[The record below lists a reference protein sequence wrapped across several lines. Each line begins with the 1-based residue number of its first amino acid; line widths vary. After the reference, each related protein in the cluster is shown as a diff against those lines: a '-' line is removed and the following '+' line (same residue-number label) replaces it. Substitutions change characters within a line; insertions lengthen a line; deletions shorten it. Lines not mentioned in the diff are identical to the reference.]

1 MRSLKLLSGCKIKR
15 TTIIT
20 QLIGYTNK
28 KFKGIVV
35 IKKTSLSLMTL
46 AILSTNPLMASDLNP
61 ILQFG
66 YDFGGTTLATVE
78 QYDYYNGYETS
89 KVRAGQGLNFEVGAA
104 VSSPESDLELQ
115 FLIGYKI
122 DRESASNGSVTWD
135 RIPLTTL
142 LMMKK
147 KKWKFGGGLT
157 YHLNPELV
165 GSFTGYDENNDYFN
179 DSVNDEYEDSLGA
192 VIQVQYMISE
202 AMAVGI
208 KGTFM
213 EYKYKNDP
221 SVTANGNS
229 VGINFTY
236 TFGERS
242 EFR

>member
-1 MRSLKLLSGCKIKR
+1 MLEKI
-15 TTIIT
+15 
-20 QLIGYTNK
+20 
-28 KFKGIVV
+28 
-35 IKKTSLSLMTL
+35 SLSLTTTL
-46 AILSTNPLMASDLNP
+46 LLATTPLRASDLNP

-66 YDFGGTTLATVE
+66 YDFGGKTLATVE
-78 QYDYYNGYETS
+78 QFDYYNGYETS
-89 KVRAGQGLNFEVGAA
+89 KIRAGQGLSFEVGAA

-115 FLIGYKI
+115 FLVGYKV
-122 DRESASNGSVTWD
+122 DSESASNGSVTWD

-142 LMMKK
+142 LMLKK
-147 KKWKFGGGLT
+147 NKWKFGGGFT

-165 GSFTGYDENNDYFN
+165 GSFSGYDNNNNYFN

-192 VIQVQYMISE
+192 VIQAQYLMSE

-213 EYKYKNDP
+213 EYKYKTNP